1 MFAACADSTTGF
13 RSDVEHLRGQHR
25 LNRHVG
31 ITVFCRSA
39 ILGRQGTIVGF
50 IERLA
55 RTNRVNVRICGSG
68 ILQLLANESD
78 VERPETLE
86 RPQGV
91 KTGELILSPRVAA
104 SF

>member
-39 ILGRQGTIVGF
+39 ILGRQGTIRRF

-55 RTNRVNVRICGSG
+55 RTNRVNADLRIR